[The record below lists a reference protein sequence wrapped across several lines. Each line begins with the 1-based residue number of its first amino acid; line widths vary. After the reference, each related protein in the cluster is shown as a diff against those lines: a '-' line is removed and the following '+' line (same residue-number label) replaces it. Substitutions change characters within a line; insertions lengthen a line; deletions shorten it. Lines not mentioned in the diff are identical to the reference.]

1 MRLRYP
7 PFRGAER
14 YGMPGQPSAC
24 HRKCPVGAP
33 TGGEARL
40 ASRGAGEYSL
50 LTSWLRLF
58 SRAEHI
64 LAPRALPRFSAT
76 TGPAATVSP
85 SIAFPVLPVIRP
97 TLLHRFL
104 DGARTVSPVARHVLA
119 TVLSLPPRRSDMPPR
134 SVCAH
139 VMLPSPDHRGLGLRI
154 IFLSRPLLG
163 SLTLRPGDSLT
174 IPRMALSVGF
184 IRFVSSTNATQAT
197 GSLTLPPVGFVSH

>member
-139 VMLPSPDHRGLGLRI
+139 VMLPSPDQRGLGLRI
-154 IFLSRPLLG
+154 IFFGRGHFWVHPRYGPVTRSPSQGWLCQLAS
-163 SLTLRPGDSLT
+163 SDSFP
-174 IPRMALSVGF
+174 PRMQPKLRG
-184 IRFVSSTNATQAT
+184 
-197 GSLTLPPVGFVSH
+197 L